1 VPANGP
7 SWDGLLIVRGKKRMA
22 FITDMFGEVPS
33 FEFAGLVDQAGQY
46 ESKVG
51 EIDRVQHVLRMK
63 R

>member
-1 VPANGP
+1 
-7 SWDGLLIVRGKKRMA
+7 MA

-51 EIDRVQHVLRMK
+51 EIDSVRHVLRMK